1 MSEKAWGGRFTQSTN
16 EYVES
21 FTSSIHYDKRLA
33 KADILGSMAHAEMLG
48 KIGVLSNTEI
58 KTICTGL
65 EKISQQIEQ
74 GSCEL
79 TIKHED
85 IHMHIEHLLT
95 QAIGPVAGKLH
106 TGRSRNDQV
115 ALDMH
120 LYLREQVLII
130 LEKLHLLQQSLSNQA
145 AEHIETF
152 LPGYTHLQQA
162 QPIRLAHHLLA
173 YVAMFQRDIERL
185 IDGWPRINTL
195 PLGAAAL
202 AGSSFPLDRH
212 FVAKY
217 LGFDSI
223 YDNSMDAVS
232 DRDYLVEFLANASLI
247 MLHISR
253 LSEELILW
261 SSSEFSFVEMDDAFC
276 TGSSMMP
283 QKKNPDV
290 AEIARGK
297 TGRVYGAL
305 MGILTLLKGLPL
317 TYNRD
322 LQEDKE
328 GVFDTIDTLD
338 QVLTLY
344 ARLIDSLSFNKEAMM
359 KSVQNSFA
367 NATAVAD
374 YLAKKGLP
382 FREAHS
388 ISGKLVLHC
397 IQEKQWL
404 QDLPLAVYKEHSSLF
419 EKDIFPQ
426 LRVENVVDSH
436 ATYGGPSKQSILYQ
450 LTLAK
455 KQEEK
460 ISEWIK
466 AKNAVIFFTSPH
478 GSFVE

>member
-1 MSEKAWGGRFTQSTN
+1 MKEKAWGGRFTQSTD
-16 EYVES
+16 EGVES
-21 FTSSIHYDKRLA
+21 FTASIHYDKRLA
-33 KADILGSMAHAEMLG
+33 KADILGSIAHAEMLG
-48 KIGVLSNTEI
+48 KIAVLSSAEV
-58 KTICTGL
+58 KSICEGL
-65 EKISQQIEQ
+65 KKIYQQILHDN
-74 GSCEL
+74 CEL
-79 TIKHED
+79 SIQHED
-85 IHMHIEHLLT
+85 IHMNIEHLLT
-95 QAIGPVAGKLH
+95 EAIGPIAGKLH

-120 LYLREQVLII
+120 LYLREQALKLV
-130 LEKLHLLQQSLSNQA
+130 EKLYDLKQSLANQA
-145 AEHIETF
+145 AKHIDTF

-173 YVAMFQRDIERL
+173 YSAMLQRDIDRL
-185 IDGWPRINTL
+185 IDSWPRMNSL
-195 PLGAAAL
+195 PLGSGAL

-212 FVAKY
+212 FVANY
-217 LGFDSI
+217 LKFDSV
-223 YDNSMDAVS
+223 YENSMDAVS

-247 MLHISR
+247 MLHVSR

-305 MGILTLLKGLPL
+305 MAILTLLKGLPL

-328 GVFDTIDTLD
+328 GVFDTIDTLN
-338 QVLTLY
+338 QVLSLY
-344 ARLIDSLSFNKEAMM
+344 SRLIDSLIFNKEKML
-359 KSVQNSFA
+359 KTVQQSFA

-388 ISGKLVLHC
+388 VAGKLVLHC
-397 IQEKQWL
+397 VQEKKWL
-404 QDLPLAVYKEHSSLF
+404 QDLPFAVYKKHSSLF
-419 EKDIFPQ
+419 EDDIYP
-426 LRVENVVDSH
+426 LLMIENVVDSH
-436 ATYGGPSKQSILYQ
+436 ATYGGPSKPSILHQ
-450 LTLAK
+450 LSVVK
-455 KQEEK
+455 KQEESTITWLNEK
-460 ISEWIK
+460 K
-466 AKNAVIFFTSPH
+466 AVCDLS
-478 GSFVE
+478 V